1 MTDGG
6 IDCGIK
12 LNGTGVAGSGIRRAL
27 RELCPETLH
36 GSIYISAMLERFS
49 ADMIRI
55 SGSFLHICY
64 VFVFDCLVCSSHRQ

>member
-6 IDCGIK
+6 IDCGIN
-12 LNGTGVAGSGIRRAL
+12 LNGTGDAGSGIRRAL
-27 RELCPETLH
+27 RELCLETLH
-36 GSIYISAMLERFS
+36 GSIYISAMPERFS
-49 ADMIRI
+49 ADVIRI